1 MSSAIAPISAPISAV
16 YPIHSR
22 ENFPM
27 SYLILFIAIVAEV
40 IATSCLKA
48 SEGFTKLIPSLV
60 VIAGYSTAFY
70 CLSLTLKTM
79 SIGIVYAIWS
89 GAGVVLVTLIG
100 KIFFQQQ
107 LDFAAQV
114 GIGLIIVGVLVINL
128 LSKSVAS
135 H

>member
-1 MSSAIAPISAPISAV
+1 
-16 YPIHSR
+16 
-22 ENFPM
+22 
-27 SYLILFIAIVAEV
+27 
-40 IATSCLKA
+40 
-48 SEGFTKLIPSLV
+48 
-60 VIAGYSTAFY
+60 
-70 CLSLTLKTM
+70 M

-89 GAGVVLVTLIG
+89 GAGVVLVALIG

>member
-1 MSSAIAPISAPISAV
+1 
-16 YPIHSR
+16 
-22 ENFPM
+22 M

-40 IATSCLKA
+40 IATSSLKA

-70 CLSLTLKTM
+70 YLSLTLKTM

-89 GAGVVLVTLIG
+89 GAGVVLVALIG
-100 KIFFQQQ
+100 KVFFQQQ

>member
-1 MSSAIAPISAPISAV
+1 
-16 YPIHSR
+16 
-22 ENFPM
+22 M

-89 GAGVVLVTLIG
+89 GAGVVLVALIG

>member
-1 MSSAIAPISAPISAV
+1 
-16 YPIHSR
+16 
-22 ENFPM
+22 M

-40 IATSCLKA
+40 VATSSLKA
-48 SEGFTKLIPSLV
+48 SEGFTKLIPSLI

-89 GAGVVLVTLIG
+89 GAGVVLVALIG

-114 GIGLIIVGVLVINL
+114 GIGLIVLGVLVINL

>member
-1 MSSAIAPISAPISAV
+1 
-16 YPIHSR
+16 
-22 ENFPM
+22 M

-40 IATSCLKA
+40 IATSSLKA

-60 VIAGYSTAFY
+60 VIACYSAAFY

-100 KIFFQQQ
+100 KVFFQQQ
-107 LDFAAQV
+107 MDFAAQV
-114 GIGLIIVGVLVINL
+114 GIGLIVLGVLVINL

>member
-1 MSSAIAPISAPISAV
+1 
-16 YPIHSR
+16 
-22 ENFPM
+22 M

-48 SEGFTKLIPSLV
+48 SEGFTKLIPSLI

-89 GAGVVLVTLIG
+89 GAGVVLVALIG

>member
-1 MSSAIAPISAPISAV
+1 
-16 YPIHSR
+16 
-22 ENFPM
+22 M

-48 SEGFTKLIPSLV
+48 SESFTKLIPSLV
-60 VIAGYSTAFY
+60 VILGYGTAFY

-100 KIFFQQQ
+100 KVFFQQQ
-107 LDFAAQV
+107 MDFAAQV
-114 GIGLIIVGVLVINL
+114 GIGLIVLGVLVINL

>member
-1 MSSAIAPISAPISAV
+1 
-16 YPIHSR
+16 
-22 ENFPM
+22 M

-79 SIGIVYAIWS
+79 AIGIVYAIWS
-89 GAGVVLVTLIG
+89 GAGVVLVALIG

-114 GIGLIIVGVLVINL
+114 GIGLILVGVLVINL

>member
-1 MSSAIAPISAPISAV
+1 
-16 YPIHSR
+16 
-22 ENFPM
+22 M

-40 IATSCLKA
+40 VATSSLKA

-79 SIGIVYAIWS
+79 AIGIVYAIWS
-89 GAGVVLVTLIG
+89 GAGVVLVTFIG
-100 KIFFQQQ
+100 KVFFHEQ

-114 GIGLIIVGVLVINL
+114 GIGLIVVGVLVINL

>member
-1 MSSAIAPISAPISAV
+1 
-16 YPIHSR
+16 
-22 ENFPM
+22 M
-27 SYLILFIAIVAEV
+27 SYLILFIAIIAEV
-40 IATSCLKA
+40 VATSSLKA

-89 GAGVVLVTLIG
+89 GAGVVLVALIG

>member
-1 MSSAIAPISAPISAV
+1 
-16 YPIHSR
+16 
-22 ENFPM
+22 M
-27 SYLILFIAIVAEV
+27 SYLILLIAIVAEV

-79 SIGIVYAIWS
+79 SIGIVYALWS

-100 KIFFQQQ
+100 KVFFQQQ

-114 GIGLIIVGVLVINL
+114 GIGLIVVGVLVINL